1 MKKEK
6 SIEVLNTLVEINNDR
21 IAGYET
27 AFKETTEPDLK
38 NLFSDL
44 LQTSKRCKSE
54 LVSEVSMLGGEPTE
68 GTKTTGK
75 LYRVFMDMR
84 AALTGKDRAAI
95 LKSCEFG
102 EDAAIDTYRKVLEN
116 NLDDIS
122 PEQKAMVKMQYELIK
137 ADHDKVKRLRDIAV
151 KA

>member
-1 MKKEK
+1 MDKEK

-27 AFKETTEPDLK
+27 AFKETTESDLK

-44 LQTSKRCKSE
+44 MQTSKNCKSE
-54 LVSEVSMLGGEPTE
+54 LVAEVLKLGGKPEE

-75 LYRVFMDMR
+75 LYRVFMDFR
-84 AALTGKDRAAI
+84 AALTGKDRKAI

-102 EDAAIDTYRKVLEN
+102 EDVAVETYEKVLEDN
-116 NLDDIS
+116 SEDIS
-122 PEQKAMVKMQYELIK
+122 SEQEAMIKAQFELIK
-137 ADHDKVKRLRDIAV
+137 AGHDKVKSLRDVLV
-151 KA
+151 KE